1 MSFAHLHV
9 HSQYS
14 ILYSSASISGLL
26 QKAKQHN
33 MSSIALTDSGN
44 MFGSVDFFI
53 SCRKANIQPILG
65 LEIVVAPTSRFE
77 KKKVEGKIGY
87 PIILLAKTR
96 AGYQTLCRI
105 ASAAYTDG
113 FYYVPRIDKEF
124 LESNHTDL
132 ICLSGPLSSIIGQL
146 IINDNREELKRE
158 IDWFQ
163 KVFKDDFFFEISTSE
178 MTDTHLEKDGFL
190 KESWLKQRYINH
202 IHDERKYVQEII
214 SLAKTSSV
222 GCVATNPIHYLER
235 EDWLSHEILLNIQS
249 GQPREIWE
257 NDPYGKPKSRV
268 LNPKRDTFI
277 THEHYFKSALE
288 METQFSYLS
297 EAIQNSL
304 FIAAKC
310 QVDLVLDKRFY
321 PVFMPTHLEGKKI
334 AEEERQKEVQ
344 KYLRDQCEAAIN
356 ERYTSEKMDNIC
368 RKYSNR
374 SPVEIIKERLEY
386 ELNII
391 FSRDMCDYLLIVHDF
406 ISWAKNRGIP
416 VGPGRG
422 SGAGSIILYLLGITD
437 IEPLYFNLFF
447 ERFINPERPSYPDID
462 VDICMERRSEVIDYT
477 IQKYGRD
484 KVAQIIT
491 FGTMKAKMAIK
502 DVGRVLNIPLTKVNM
517 IAKLIP
523 EDLAITLDLALES
536 SSELALLYREDVDIR
551 NIFDIAKKL
560 EGCIRN
566 TGIHAAGIII
576 CANSLI
582 DHIPICKTKDSEISI
597 TQYSM
602 KLVEKVGLLKI
613 DLLGLKTLTSIQKA
627 VDAIAITY
635 DGIDWRNLPLNDQK
649 TFALLN
655 QGKTLGVFQLESTGM
670 QELARNLHIDK
681 FEEVIAA
688 ISLYR
693 PGPMEMIPAFIHR
706 KLGQEFI
713 EYDHPWMEEI
723 LEETYGIM
731 IYQEQV
737 MQIASKLAG
746 YSLGEGDVLR
756 RAMGKKDHVEMAQQ
770 REKFCQG
777 ALQLNISEKLSAEI
791 FDKVQK
797 FASYGFNKSHAAA
810 YGYVSYVTAY
820 LKANYPKEWL
830 AALMSCDMDDLS
842 KVAKYVRECHTMQIS
857 ILPPD
862 INESGIEFVATPK
875 GIRFSLVAIKGVG
888 KNIVDSILLERK
900 KRGNYKN
907 LQEFIERIDTKKIG
921 KKTLE
926 TLIITGCF
934 DYTGVGRN
942 ELIASI
948 DKLYEISVKKQKE
961 LSRGIVDFLD
971 LLPISHK
978 ESLVKEINI
987 SEKYSK
993 SDFLIYEKTLLGLY
1007 VTGHPM
1013 DEHAAFI
1020 QKLGC
1025 ISLDSFGKNDNYG
1038 IVKTAFILEKISIKS
1053 SNKTGKKFAIL
1064 LIGNG
1069 VEQFEL
1075 PVWSDLFHKYKD
1087 QLVENQLF
1095 ISILAF
1101 EREGGRLKLTC
1112 KWLSPLRDMEEKKI
1126 EEMEREMIKVMEA
1139 KPREKSNRSNI
1150 KANHKLR
1157 LQLNADSMRLSEIRA
1172 IKKIFDEYPGNTAV
1186 DMEFVTENSKKIAI
1200 ITIDERSGISASE
1213 DMCLSLRKKVPS
1225 IVTISMSEEPKL

>member
-1 MSFAHLHV
+1 MSFTHLHV

-14 ILYSSASISGLL
+14 ILYSTASISGLL
-26 QKAKQHN
+26 QKAMQCK
-33 MSSIALTDSGN
+33 MPSLALTDAGN
-44 MFGSVDFFI
+44 MFGSVDFFVA
-53 SCRKANIQPILG
+53 CRKASIQPILG
-65 LEIVVAPTSRFE
+65 LEIVVALGSRFE
-77 KKKVEGKIGY
+77 KKKVQGKIGH
-87 PIILLAKTR
+87 PIILLAKTLT
-96 AGYQTLCRI
+96 GYQTLCRI

-124 LESNHTDL
+124 LEANHADL

-146 IINDNREELKRE
+146 IIQDNHEELKRE
-158 IDWFQ
+158 ISWFQ
-163 KVFKDDFFFEISTSE
+163 QIFRDDFFLEISISE
-178 MTDTHLEKDGFL
+178 MSDNYLETGGFL
-190 KESWLKQRYINH
+190 KESWLKQRYLNH
-202 IHDERKYVQEII
+202 IQNERKYSKEII
-214 SLAKTSSV
+214 NLAKQFSI
-222 GCVATNPIHYLER
+222 GCIATNPVHYLER

-257 NDPYGKPKSRV
+257 NDQYGNPKSRV
-268 LNPKRDTFI
+268 LNPKRDTFT
-277 THEHYFKSALE
+277 THENYFKSIVE
-288 METQFSYLS
+288 MKDQFSHIP

-304 FIAAKC
+304 LIAAKC
-310 QVDLVLDKRFY
+310 QVELVLNKRFY
-321 PVFMPTHLEGKKI
+321 PVFVPPYLEGKIIK
-334 AEEERQKEVQ
+334 EKERKQEVQ
-344 KYLRDQCEAAIN
+344 KYLREKCEASIK
-356 ERYTSEKMDNIC
+356 ERYTSEKIDGI
-368 RKYSNR
+368 RIKYSDRN
-374 SPVEIIKERLEY
+374 PLEIIKERLDY
-386 ELNII
+386 ELKVI
-391 FSRDMCDYLLIVHDF
+391 FSKDMCDYLLIVHDF
-406 ISWAKNRGIP
+406 ISWAKYRDIP

-462 VDICMERRSEVIDYT
+462 VDICMERRSEVIEYT
-477 IQKYGRD
+477 IQKYGKD

-517 IAKLIP
+517 LTKLIP

-536 SSELALLYREDVDIR
+536 SRELAVLYQEDKDIR
-551 NIFDIAKKL
+551 NLFDIAKKL

-576 CANSLI
+576 CANPLI

-627 VDAIAITY
+627 VHAIAITY
-635 DGIDWRNLPLNDQK
+635 NEIDWRNLPLNDPK
-649 TFALLN
+649 TFTLLN
-655 QGKTLGVFQLESTGM
+655 HGKTLGVFQLESTGM

-681 FEEVIAA
+681 FEEIIAA

-693 PGPMEMIPAFIHR
+693 PGPMEMIPTFIHR
-706 KLGQEFI
+706 KLGDELI

-770 REKFCQG
+770 REKFCHG
-777 ALQLNISEKLSAEI
+777 ALQFNISEKLSAEI

-810 YGYVSYVTAY
+810 YGYVSYATAY

-830 AALMSCDMDDLS
+830 SALMSCDMDDLA
-842 KVAKYVRECHTMQIS
+842 KVAKYVRECHSMQIS

-862 INESGIEFVATPK
+862 INESGTEFVATTK
-875 GIRFSLVAIKGVG
+875 GIRFSLSAIKGVG
-888 KNIVDSILLERK
+888 KNIVDSILLERSE
-900 KRGNYKN
+900 RGSYKD
-907 LQEFIERIDTKKIG
+907 LKEFIERINTKKIG
-921 KKTLE
+921 KKILE

-934 DYTGVGRN
+934 DFTGSSRN
-942 ELIASI
+942 ELISSI
-948 DKLYEISVKKQKE
+948 DKLYEMSVKKQKE
-961 LSRGIVDFLD
+961 HSRGIIDFFD
-971 LLPISHK
+971 LLPGSTVEQVVAEEK
-978 ESLVKEINI
+978 I

-993 SDFLIYEKTLLGLY
+993 SDFLLYEKTLLGLY

-1013 DEHAAFI
+1013 EEYKNLI

-1025 ISLDSFGKNDNYG
+1025 SSLSDLGKDDTFGIIK
-1038 IVKTAFILEKISIKS
+1038 IAFILEKISIKS

-1064 LIGNG
+1064 LVGDGI
-1069 VEQFEL
+1069 EQFEL
-1075 PVWSDLFHKYKD
+1075 PLWSDLFHRYKD
-1087 QLVENQLF
+1087 QLIENELF
-1095 ISILAF
+1095 ISILSF
-1101 EREGGRLKLTC
+1101 EKEGGRLKLTC
-1112 KWLSPLRDMEEKKI
+1112 KWLSLLRDIEDKKI
-1126 EEMEREMIKVMEA
+1126 EEMEKIMIKVMGM
-1139 KPREKSNRSNI
+1139 KPLQKFTQNKIPEKN
-1150 KANHKLR
+1150 KLI
-1157 LQLNADSMRLSEIRA
+1157 LQLNGDKMRLSEVLA
-1172 IKKIFDEYPGNTAV
+1172 IKKIFYNHPGNTAV
-1186 DMEFVTENSKKIAI
+1186 ELEFITENSEKIAK
-1200 ITIDERSGISASE
+1200 ITIDNRKGIIASE
-1213 DMCLSLRKKVPS
+1213 DMYKLLQEKVPS
-1225 IVTISMSEEPKL
+1225 LLTISLSEESPV

>member
-14 ILYSSASISGLL
+14 ILYSAASISGLL
-26 QKAKQHN
+26 QKAKQYN
-33 MSSIALTDSGN
+33 MSSLALTDAGN

-77 KKKVEGKIGY
+77 KKKIQGKIGF
-87 PIILLAKTR
+87 PIILLAKTL

-124 LESNHTDL
+124 LENNHTDL

-146 IINDNREELKRE
+146 IIHDNCEELTKE
-158 IDWFQ
+158 IGWFQ
-163 KVFKDDFFFEISTSE
+163 RVFKDDFFLEISRSE
-178 MTDTHLEKDGFL
+178 MSDSHLEKDGFL

-202 IHDERKYVQEII
+202 LQNEKKYMQEII
-214 SLAKTSSV
+214 NLAKSFSI

-257 NDPYGKPKSRV
+257 NDQYGKPKSRV
-268 LNPKRDTFI
+268 LNPKRDTFT
-277 THEHYFKSALE
+277 THEHYFKSAIE
-288 METQFSYLS
+288 MQTQFSHIP

-304 FIAAKC
+304 LIAAKC
-310 QVDLVLDKRFY
+310 QVDLVLNKRFY
-321 PVFMPTHLEGKKI
+321 PVFIPAHLEGKKI
-334 AEEERQKEVQ
+334 PEKEREREVQ
-344 KYLRDQCEAAIN
+344 KYLRDQCEAAIDA
-356 ERYTSEKMDNIC
+356 RYTLEKIDNIR
-368 RKYSNR
+368 RKYSDRN
-374 SPVEIIKERLEY
+374 PLEIIKERLEY

-391 FSRDMCDYLLIVHDF
+391 FSKDMCDYLLIVHDF

-477 IQKYGRD
+477 IQKYGKD

-523 EDLAITLDLALES
+523 EDLVMTLDLALES
-536 SSELALLYREDVDIR
+536 SSELAILHREDVDIR

-576 CANSLI
+576 CANPLI
-582 DHIPICKTKDSEISI
+582 DHIPICKTKDSEIFI

-627 VDAIAITY
+627 IDAIAITY
-635 DGIDWRNLPLNDQK
+635 NGIDWRNLPLNDQK

-655 QGKTLGVFQLESTGM
+655 HGKTLGVFQLESTGM

-693 PGPMEMIPAFIHR
+693 PGPMEMIPSFIHR
-706 KLGQEFI
+706 KLGKELI

-777 ALQLNISEKLSAEI
+777 ALELNISEKLSAEI

-820 LKANYPKEWL
+820 LKANYAKEWL

-842 KVAKYVRECHTMQIS
+842 KVAKYVRECHSMQIS

-862 INESGIEFVATPK
+862 INESGIEFVATPN

-888 KNIVDSILLERK
+888 KNIVDAILLERRE
-900 KRGNYKN
+900 RGIYQN
-907 LQEFIERIDTKKIG
+907 LKEFIERINTKKIG

-934 DYTGVGRN
+934 DYTQVRRN
-942 ELIASI
+942 QLISSI
-948 DKLYEISVKKQKE
+948 DRLYEISAKKQKE
-961 LSRGIVDFLD
+961 FSRGIVDFLD
-971 LLPISHK
+971 LLPGSSK
-978 ESLVKEINI
+978 EPLITEIKVP
-987 SEKYSK
+987 EKYSK
-993 SDFLIYEKTLLGLY
+993 SDFLVHEKTLLGLY

-1013 DEHAAFI
+1013 EEHADLI

-1025 ISLDSFGKNDNYG
+1025 ISLHSLGNNDNYG
-1038 IVKTAFILEKISIKS
+1038 VIKTAFILEKISIKS

-1064 LIGNG
+1064 LIGDS

-1075 PVWSDLFHKYKD
+1075 PIWSDLFHRYKD

-1095 ISILAF
+1095 ISILSF
-1101 EREGGRLKLTC
+1101 EKEGRRLKLTC
-1112 KWLSPLRDMEEKKI
+1112 KWLWPLRDIEKTKI
-1126 EEMEREMIKVMEA
+1126 EEMEKTMIKVIEA
-1139 KPREKSNRSNI
+1139 KPKQQSMGSNI
-1150 KANHKLR
+1150 KNNRKLIVQFNGDR
-1157 LQLNADSMRLSEIRA
+1157 MRLSEVLS
-1172 IKKIFDEYPGNTAV
+1172 IKRIFDKYPGNTAV
-1186 DMEFVTENSKKIAI
+1186 DMEFVTENFEKIAI
-1200 ITIDERSGISASE
+1200 ITIDERSGIAASE
-1213 DMCLSLRKKVPS
+1213 DMFLSLREKVPS
-1225 IVTISMSEEPKL
+1225 IITISMSEEPKL

>member
-1 MSFAHLHV
+1 MSFVHLHV

-14 ILYSSASISGLL
+14 ILYSSASISGLI
-26 QKAKQHN
+26 QKATQNN
-33 MSSIALTDSGN
+33 MSSIALTDAGN

-53 SCRKANIQPILG
+53 SCMKANIQPILG
-65 LEIVVAPTSRFE
+65 LEIVVASTSRFE
-77 KKKVEGKIGY
+77 KKKIQGKIGY

-124 LESNHTDL
+124 LENNHTDL
-132 ICLSGPLSSIIGQL
+132 ICLSGPLSSVIGQL
-146 IINDNREELKRE
+146 IIHDNHEELTKE
-158 IDWFQ
+158 IAWFQ
-163 KVFKDDFFFEISTSE
+163 QVFKDDFFLEVSTSE
-178 MTDTHLEKDGFL
+178 MTDSHLEKDGFL

-202 IHDERKYVQEII
+202 IQNERKYVKEIL
-214 SLAKTSSV
+214 SLAKSSSI

-235 EDWLSHEILLNIQS
+235 DDWLSHEILLNIQS

-257 NDPYGKPKSRV
+257 NDQYGKPKSRV

-288 METQFSYLS
+288 MQTQFSYIP
-297 EAIQNSL
+297 EAVQNSL
-304 FIAAKC
+304 LIAAKC
-310 QVDLVLDKRFY
+310 HVDLALNKRFY
-321 PVFMPTHLEGKKI
+321 PVFLPAHLEGKKI
-334 AEEERQKEVQ
+334 GQEERQIEVQ
-344 KYLRDQCEAAIN
+344 KYLRDQCQAAMN
-356 ERYTSEKMDNIC
+356 ERYTLEKMDNIR

-374 SPVEIIKERLEY
+374 NPLEIIKERLEY

-391 FSRDMCDYLLIVHDF
+391 FSKDMCDYLLIVHDF

-477 IQKYGRD
+477 IQKYGKD

-523 EDLAITLDLALES
+523 EDLVMTLDLALES
-536 SSELALLYREDVDIR
+536 SSELAILYREDLDIR

-576 CANSLI
+576 CANPLI

-613 DLLGLKTLTSIQKA
+613 DLLGLKTLTCIQKA
-627 VDAIAITY
+627 VDAIAITF

-649 TFALLN
+649 TFTLLN
-655 QGKTLGVFQLESTGM
+655 HGKTLGVFQLESTGM

-706 KLGQEFI
+706 KLGKELI

-820 LKANYPKEWL
+820 LKANYPKQWL

-842 KVAKYVRECHTMQIS
+842 KVAKYVRECQAMQIS

-862 INESGIEFVATPK
+862 INESGIEFVATPN
-875 GIRFSLVAIKGVG
+875 GIRFSLAAIKGVG
-888 KNIVDSILLERK
+888 KNIVDSILLERSN
-900 KRGNYKN
+900 RGNYEN
-907 LQEFIERIDTKKIG
+907 LKEFIERINTKKIG

-948 DKLYEISVKKQKE
+948 DRLYEISAKKQKE
-961 LSRGIVDFLD
+961 FSRGIVDFLD
-971 LLPISHK
+971 LLPVSNEEFLIK
-978 ESLVKEINI
+978 ETNVL
-987 SEKYSK
+987 EKYSK

-1013 DEHAAFI
+1013 EEHADLL

-1025 ISLDSFGKNDNYG
+1025 ISLHSLGNNDNYG
-1038 IVKTAFILEKISIKS
+1038 VIKTAFILEKISIKS

-1064 LIGNG
+1064 LIGDG
-1069 VEQFEL
+1069 IEQFEL
-1075 PVWSDLFHKYKD
+1075 PVWSDLFYRYKD

-1095 ISILAF
+1095 ISILSF

-1112 KWLSPLRDMEEKKI
+1112 KWLWPLRDIEEKKI
-1126 EEMEREMIKVMEA
+1126 EEMEKTMIKVIET
-1139 KPREKSNRSNI
+1139 KPKEQSKRSD
-1150 KANHKLR
+1150 KKTTYKLI
-1157 LQLNADSMRLSEIRA
+1157 LQLNADRMRLSEVRV
-1172 IKKIFDEYPGNTAV
+1172 IKKIFDKYPGTTAV
-1186 DMEFVTENSKKIAI
+1186 DMEFVDENFKKIAV
-1200 ITIDERSGISASE
+1200 ITIDERSGISANE
-1213 DMCLSLRKKVPS
+1213 DVSLSLKEKVPS
-1225 IVTISMSEEPKL
+1225 IITISMCEEPKL